1 MKSSAQDA
9 ALYPMAFAAAVPLTR
24 SASFGVSGL
33 QIAVTGYSLAGNT
46 RKVPARIVRLTHPR
60 ASATKESL
68 RGKKALVIGGT
79 RFSGLYLVHELLSRG
94 AHVTLFNRGSKS
106 IGDPKLMVPG
116 ETDDEFDARNAS
128 TSLIIGDRTNPESIE
143 NALGPHI
150 STFDIV
156 FDNNGREVGDSAPL
170 IDMLNESKTHYVYM
184 SSAGVYAKTETMPH
198 IEGDR
203 VDQASR
209 HKGKL
214 NTEDYLRSSGIT
226 FTAIRPTYI
235 YGAGNYNPIEE
246 WFFERLD
253 ENRPICIPGHGKHL
267 TGLGHVR
274 DLASA
279 MAAVAAKPDVSSGQI
294 YNIQDRRA
302 VTFDGVAELCAKAMG
317 KSSPEIIHY
326 DPKSFDFGKKKSFPF
341 RPQHFFCSP
350 SKALRELDWIIEYD
364 IMEGLEDAY
373 KNDFLPKKSK
383 GNLKSDFETDNM
395 VINAR

>member
-1 MKSSAQDA
+1 
-9 ALYPMAFAAAVPLTR
+9 MAFAAPVPLTR
-24 SASFGVSGL
+24 STSSCITGL
-33 QIAVTGYSLAGNT
+33 PIAVTGYRLAGNT
-46 RKVPARIVRLTHPR
+46 RSVPARVARRAHVR
-60 ASATKESL
+60 ASTPKESL
-68 RGKKALVIGGT
+68 RGKNALVIGGT

-116 ETDDEFDARNAS
+116 ETDAEFDARNAR
-128 TSLIIGDRTNPESIE
+128 TSLIIGDRTNSESIKSSL
-143 NALGPHI
+143 APHI
-150 STFDIV
+150 STFDVV
-156 FDNNGREVGDSAPL
+156 FDNNGREVDDSAPL
-170 IDMLNESKTHYVYM
+170 IDMLQGSKTHYVYM

-198 IEGDR
+198 IEGDQ

-214 NTEDYLRSSGIT
+214 NTEDYLRASRIP

-279 MAAVAAKPDVSSGQI
+279 MAAVASKPEVSSGQI

-326 DPKSFDFGKKKSFPF
+326 DPKSVDFGKKKAFPF

-350 SKALRELDWIIEYD
+350 SKALRELDWTIEYD
-364 IMEGLEDAY
+364 ISEGLKDAY
-373 KNDFLPKKSK
+373 NNDFLPKKSEGK
-383 GNLKSDFETDNM
+383 LKSNFETDNM
-395 VINAR
+395 VMSAK